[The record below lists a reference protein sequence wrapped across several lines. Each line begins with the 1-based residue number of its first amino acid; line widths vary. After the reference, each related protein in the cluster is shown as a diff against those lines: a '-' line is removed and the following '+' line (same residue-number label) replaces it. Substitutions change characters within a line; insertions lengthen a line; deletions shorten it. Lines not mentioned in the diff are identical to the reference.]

1 MKPNVD
7 IVDLIA
13 VQELATAVAP
23 VKEDYLGHWKVGEVL
38 GRKIT
43 IETVGNIISE
53 QIGSGQVIPDR
64 VYEIGVDMH
73 GATIG
78 NGTDYGF
85 TGTQNVIIDP
95 YLDGKDYSIWIIGF
109 GYAEKG
115 QIWQNDI
122 PGGGIRLVRDGDQF
136 LDGQEYALVFKPA
149 FSSVIVTPDA
159 IARMSSGEQIVT
171 GSVAAGPSY
180 DRKIILVQG
189 ATSAAPTY
197 TLNPLYPENVM
208 CIIETGGGSNFQT
221 IVSPPVGQTM
231 VRCGQTITRHILGTQ
246 DWSVFVRIGTV
257 WRWVMG
263 GERWK
268 YVGEITYGGVPGPDR
283 ISANGQTLQ
292 VADYPGV
299 ADHLATVTSTYGGG
313 VLASGT
319 WAANAI
325 NRRQWGTDGTVINV
339 KDLRG
344 DFLRALDLGAG
355 KDLSRVGFGTANTP
369 GSFQVGQNELHNHL
383 PEDAEDHDS
392 LLQVNGQGTATS
404 TDPGGGDQPNLL
416 SAFAMSSQG
425 GDLYS
430 TEPRPNN
437 VGEPIF
443 IKI

>member
-23 VKEDYLGHWKVGEVL
+23 VKEDYLGHWKVGQLL

-122 PGGGIRLVRDGDQF
+122 PGGGIRLVREGDQF
-136 LDGQEYALVFKPA
+136 FDGQEYALVFKPA

-221 IVSPPVGQTM
+221 IVAPPGGQTM

-268 YVGEITYGGVPGPDR
+268 RVGAVEFGGIPGPDR
-283 ISANGQTLQ
+283 IAANGQTLQ

-299 ADHLATVTSTYGGG
+299 ADHLTDLTSEYTGAVVTSG
-313 VLASGT
+313 A
-319 WAANAI
+319 WATD
-325 NRRQWGTDGTVINV
+325 QTKWGTNGTIINV
-339 KDLRG
+339 MNLRG
-344 DFLRALDLGAG
+344 WFIRALDLGAG
-355 KDLSRVGFGTANTP
+355 KDTDRVAAGTGDTP
-369 GSFQVGQNELHNHL
+369 GSTQDNQNKEH
-383 PEDAEDHDS
+383 DHADGAFNV
-392 LLQVNGQGTATS
+392 LLTIDGANTATS
-404 TDPGGGDQPNLL
+404 TDPGTTPNL
-416 SAFAMSSQG
+416 FSSGELQPDG
-425 GDLYS
+425 GVES
-430 TEPRPNN
+430 RPEN
-437 VGEPIF
+437 VGLPIF
-443 IKI
+443 ICI